1 MSSNV
6 WGLHLC
12 IWFQVT
18 GLLIICMK
26 FTLIIGEIFMY
37 YKKYTRYY
45 EKEHSSVLLNCHGW
59 QRREREYELHS
70 KELFS
75 NKKIKVII
83 FSLIYVNNVSYIY
96 IYIYINLILTTLRA
110 LCFMPD
116 KFLYISLLKEF
127 DKVNLNSYF
136 KWVLQMK
143 IKKEGNSVDNL
154 LCSRHTRNIV
164 TL

>member
-1 MSSNV
+1 
-6 WGLHLC
+6 
-12 IWFQVT
+12 
-18 GLLIICMK
+18 MK

-96 IYIYINLILTTLRA
+96 IYIYISI
-110 LCFMPD
+110 
-116 KFLYISLLKEF
+116 
-127 DKVNLNSYF
+127 
-136 KWVLQMK
+136 
-143 IKKEGNSVDNL
+143 
-154 LCSRHTRNIV
+154 
-164 TL
+164 